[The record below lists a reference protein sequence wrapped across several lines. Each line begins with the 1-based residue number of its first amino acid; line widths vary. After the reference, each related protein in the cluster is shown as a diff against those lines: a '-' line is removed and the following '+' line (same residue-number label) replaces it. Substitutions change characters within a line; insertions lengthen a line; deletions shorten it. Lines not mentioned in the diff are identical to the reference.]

1 MSNEFG
7 EDLNFSPSR
16 EKADKEKDKGRDGR
30 DRLPHKFSS
39 LAAGVQ
45 AGRDTQSGQR
55 TRFARDE

>member
-16 EKADKEKDKGRDGR
+16 EKADKEKGKGRDGR

-39 LAAGVQ
+39 LAASV
-45 AGRDTQSGQR
+45 
-55 TRFARDE
+55 